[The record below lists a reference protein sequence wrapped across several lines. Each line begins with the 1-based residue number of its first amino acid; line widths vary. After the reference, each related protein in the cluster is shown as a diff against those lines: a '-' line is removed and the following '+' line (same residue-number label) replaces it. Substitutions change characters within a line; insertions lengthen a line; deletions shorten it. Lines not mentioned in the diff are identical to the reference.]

1 MLKKVQNRYE
11 TKMTFKVDAH
21 QLVNKHLKASDA
33 EREALLKK
41 YNIDSKSLPKIMKDD
56 PAVLHLNLKLGDI
69 VKIERQ
75 SKTAG
80 KTAYYRAV
88 TDSAKA
94 QRASAMSR
102 SEEPEES
109 ESDG

>member
-1 MLKKVQNRYE
+1 MA
-11 TKMTFKVDAH
+11 FKVDTH

-33 EREALLKK
+33 EKESLFKK
-41 YNIDSKSLPKIMKDD
+41 YNIDSKALPKIMKDD
-56 PAVLHLNLKLGDI
+56 PAIMHLSLKVGDL

-80 KTAYYRAV
+80 RTAYYRAV
-88 TDSAKA
+88 VDSAKA
-94 QRASAMSR
+94 QRTSAMSR